1 MICTTGMLAIEK
13 ERHENSEQP
22 MVDLDE
28 IINNAITVTDSSSSA
43 NENGSG
49 NENNSGSEL
58 STSNVSASLL
68 TVGSNLGI
76 TGLNINDTIEN
87 ATMNNSNKNLLAVH
101 SKKKSLTNIP

>member
-1 MICTTGMLAIEK
+1 
-13 ERHENSEQP
+13 
-22 MVDLDE
+22 
-28 IINNAITVTDSSSSA
+28 
-43 NENGSG
+43 
-49 NENNSGSEL
+49 

-101 SKKKSLTNIP
+101 SKKKSLTNAKFELRMEEARIYPELAG